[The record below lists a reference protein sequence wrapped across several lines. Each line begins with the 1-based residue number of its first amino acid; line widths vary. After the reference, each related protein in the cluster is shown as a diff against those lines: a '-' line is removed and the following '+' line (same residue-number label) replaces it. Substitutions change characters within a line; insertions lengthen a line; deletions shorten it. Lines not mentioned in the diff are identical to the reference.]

1 MPLRSVRMEALAV
14 GLSFKSVRFVLM
26 RYLTASQRDGQKR
39 REMLSENEKQRAKDE
54 LEKLLQ
60 ALVDYHCEFLKR
72 NAVTVTVLLEQ
83 FNALLILPLDYQ
95 DGKLHK
101 GILSILSSGLQ
112 LLLDQISTEA
122 LLELF
127 SERSVEI
134 FSTLSANITKSAI
147 ELLFSRLESMEQ
159 GRYFFEQMSTTWK
172 GLRRIFR
179 EDHPHFSIACQAL
192 SNAVI
197 SLRSNRIGRFQGT
210 HKADPNLTLVLE
222 WPLAAMVIADMK
234 RGSKQFQ
241 KLSEEALAIM
251 KTCSSTGSNLV
262 ERIAAGPGFVRYGEV
277 ELLSRQQT
285 GLEFLGNV
293 FDKKINIKKLL
304 PQVEER
310 KRRFDSTVSVMEN
323 LLNLIVEK
331 VDMRL
336 VNLDNFRHLLD
347 KENLNG
353 TKFDELV
360 DMDLPQYYL
369 QLKHFQLLVGLEPTI
384 LALMNRFD
392 NLMHSRTFDASV
404 QEKIK
409 LKAKEDG
416 TDMGEKLDVRSLVL
430 CLAAAVDHWDE
441 KVLSLLSDEATL
453 ETAENFFGTI
463 AQNDDESEIRAEIEC
478 FNPQPAEQEWLD
490 FLQRFLFARKMSRN
504 SQVAAAIIRVMEKF
518 QLNHNIES
526 LKRAVRVGEASVAV
540 PLRTVKLTEMSQF
553 DYLDKASKESRFLP
567 LMDAIECSHELCMW
581 LRSNVPSVKEAKTFF
596 DLAMVYLGDS
606 GDLEQKK
613 IETFYTVVTELGN
626 IVYGL
631 DGSAGHEK
639 SINEFLQDCQEI
651 FQKLNLKPSLI
662 KDLKE
667 TSQRLDWIK
676 IIKENQGSVEKSTL
690 KSIEKI
696 LQCGSIEIGCYVT
709 NEENFQLRI
718 HSTDAGVQQVQL
730 FPTVFK
736 LEDVKDLQSK
746 LMLIAGQT
754 YENQA
759 LLDRFVRL
767 TTSMFRLVD
776 VYGEFKQ
783 QCCILCEHMFMRFNL
798 FTRAD
803 ANAIIELRLSNQER
817 TLSYRYFD
825 VTRGLKD
832 FSHAFSDCLEEWKEE
847 VAQARRLHYNLNF
860 FSLKQILILQ
870 RELAHLFRVTGTVSQ
885 SVLNLLGYVCPDCSE
900 DDVRRAIQ
908 ETKQSDKKEKK
919 QPAPKSNPPARQ
931 KDTNESNGPVDTAFK
946 QIWNEYLN
954 TTSSDLSNFEKV
966 AQFLNS
972 IGNYRRVGKTISG
985 EFKSKFNENKIFAV
999 SLEPSEQLLVLLELF
1014 YLAYQCLPQYEQV
1027 LICSKDTSEEEI
1039 NVFLHRAILSQSPDH
1054 LFVIMSADQLTY
1066 DLSVFAEQKLSLLL
1080 NSVDGR
1086 IQSYFFALFPLQSQ
1100 KQYPFCNALSPFQKD
1115 LTTKPSQKKIINWV
1129 AQFMRREAG
1138 PAHSSFLWITSDRS
1152 GMGKSHQCNE
1162 IAKVSTK
1169 TRGSRIQLQ

>member
-26 RYLTASQRDGQKR
+26 RYLTASQRDGQKG

-72 NAVTVTVLLEQ
+72 NAVTVTMLLE
-83 FNALLILPLDYQ
+83 
-95 DGKLHK
+95 
-101 GILSILSSGLQ
+101 
-112 LLLDQISTEA
+112 EA

-127 SERSVEI
+127 
-134 FSTLSANITKSAI
+134 
-147 ELLFSRLESMEQ
+147 
-159 GRYFFEQMSTTWK
+159 
-172 GLRRIFR
+172 
-179 EDHPHFSIACQAL
+179 
-192 SNAVI
+192 
-197 SLRSNRIGRFQGT
+197 
-210 HKADPNLTLVLE
+210 
-222 WPLAAMVIADMK
+222 K

-453 ETAENFFGTI
+453 ETARNFFGTI

-631 DGSAGHEK
+631 DGSA
-639 SINEFLQDCQEI
+639 
-651 FQKLNLKPSLI
+651 
-662 KDLKE
+662 
-667 TSQRLDWIK
+667 
-676 IIKENQGSVEKSTL
+676 
-690 KSIEKI
+690 
-696 LQCGSIEIGCYVT
+696 
-709 NEENFQLRI
+709 
-718 HSTDAGVQQVQL
+718 DARRV
-730 FPTVFK
+730 
-736 LEDVKDLQSK
+736 
-746 LMLIAGQT
+746 
-754 YENQA
+754 
-759 LLDRFVRL
+759 
-767 TTSMFRLVD
+767 SMSF
-776 VYGEFKQ
+776 
-783 QCCILCEHMFMRFNL
+783 C
-798 FTRAD
+798 
-803 ANAIIELRLSNQER
+803 R
-817 TLSYRYFD
+817 TAR
-825 VTRGLKD
+825 D
-832 FSHAFSDCLEEWKEE
+832 FS
-847 VAQARRLHYNLNF
+847 
-860 FSLKQILILQ
+860 
-870 RELAHLFRVTGTVSQ
+870 
-885 SVLNLLGYVCPDCSE
+885 
-900 DDVRRAIQ
+900 
-908 ETKQSDKKEKK
+908 
-919 QPAPKSNPPARQ
+919 
-931 KDTNESNGPVDTAFK
+931 
-946 QIWNEYLN
+946 
-954 TTSSDLSNFEKV
+954 
-966 AQFLNS
+966 
-972 IGNYRRVGKTISG
+972 
-985 EFKSKFNENKIFAV
+985 KI
-999 SLEPSEQLLVLLELF
+999 
-1014 YLAYQCLPQYEQV
+1014 
-1027 LICSKDTSEEEI
+1027 
-1039 NVFLHRAILSQSPDH
+1039 
-1054 LFVIMSADQLTY
+1054 
-1066 DLSVFAEQKLSLLL
+1066 
-1080 NSVDGR
+1080 
-1086 IQSYFFALFPLQSQ
+1086 
-1100 KQYPFCNALSPFQKD
+1100 
-1115 LTTKPSQKKIINWV
+1115 KP
-1129 AQFMRREAG
+1129 
-1138 PAHSSFLWITSDRS
+1138 
-1152 GMGKSHQCNE
+1152 
-1162 IAKVSTK
+1162 
-1169 TRGSRIQLQ
+1169 